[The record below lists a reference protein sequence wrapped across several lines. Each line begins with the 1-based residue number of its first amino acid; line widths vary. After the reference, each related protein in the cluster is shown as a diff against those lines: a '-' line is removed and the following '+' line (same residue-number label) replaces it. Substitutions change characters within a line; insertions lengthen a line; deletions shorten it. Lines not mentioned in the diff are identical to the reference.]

1 MCIAWLD
8 EESAANH
15 LALNKRFDAFQDQSS
30 LGDVMNFLASKAQ
43 LRASFARWSLFTVP
57 LIVLLGF
64 VGGQLGSPDTVW
76 FQSLTKPSI
85 FPPPAAFGI
94 VWTLLYVMIGFS
106 VALVTSAWGA
116 HGRGIAIIVFGV
128 HFIGNLAW
136 TFVFFGMQNMALGL
150 GVLIYTTLTLLVVL
164 VLFARVRR
172 LAAILLLP
180 YLAWVAFASVLNWQF
195 MVENPDGGVNAG
207 EAGAVERV
215 EF

>member
-1 MCIAWLD
+1 
-8 EESAANH
+8 
-15 LALNKRFDAFQDQSS
+15 
-30 LGDVMNFLASKAQ
+30 MNFLASKAQ

-64 VGGQLGSPDTVW
+64 LGGQLGSPDTLW

-94 VWTLLYVMIGFS
+94 VWTILYVMVGLS
-106 VALVTSAWGA
+106 VALVASAWGA
-116 HGRGIAIIVFGV
+116 HGRGIAIIAFAI
-128 HFIGNLAW
+128 HFVGNLSW
-136 TFVFFGMQNMALGL
+136 TLVFFGMQNMTAGL
-150 GVLIYTTLTLLVVL
+150 GVLVYTTLTLLVVI
-164 VLFARVRR
+164 VLFARVRKS
-172 LAAILLLP
+172 AALLLVP

-195 MVENPDGGVNAG
+195 MVENPDGGANAG

>member
-1 MCIAWLD
+1 
-8 EESAANH
+8 
-15 LALNKRFDAFQDQSS
+15 
-30 LGDVMNFLASKAQ
+30 MNFLASKAQ

-64 VGGQLGSPDTVW
+64 LAGQLGGPDTLW

-94 VWTLLYVMIGFS
+94 VWTILYVMIGFS
-106 VALVTSAWGA
+106 VALVGSAWGA
-116 HGRGIAIIVFGV
+116 HGRGIAIIAFAI

-136 TFVFFGMQNMALGL
+136 TFVFFGMQNMTAAL
-150 GVLIYTTLTLLVVL
+150 GVLVYTTLTLVLVI

-172 LAAILLLP
+172 SAAVLLIP

-195 MVENPDGGVNAG
+195 IAENPDGGANAG
-207 EAGAVERV
+207 QAGAVERV